1 MKNAREEAI
10 ARCYAALTSLLILI
24 GQLDEMGGQE
34 DEVERLRE
42 QAAHARRRAEKAL
55 QSDRKYSKTRH
66 LLDISHELVLTETLI
81 LLHEADGTAPPRW
94 LQQARTHTCT
104 EAHLMTL

>member
-42 QAAHARRRAEKAL
+42 QA
-55 QSDRKYSKTRH
+55 
-66 LLDISHELVLTETLI
+66 
-81 LLHEADGTAPPRW
+81 
-94 LQQARTHTCT
+94 RTHTCT